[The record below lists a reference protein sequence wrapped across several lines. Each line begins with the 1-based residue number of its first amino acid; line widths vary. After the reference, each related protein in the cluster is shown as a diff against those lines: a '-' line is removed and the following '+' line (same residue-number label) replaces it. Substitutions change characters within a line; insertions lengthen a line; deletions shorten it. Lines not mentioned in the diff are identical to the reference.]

1 MLSLQELEKRREE
14 RGLEIV
20 NKDSQIRMID
30 GSAYQVLS
38 QNGNGSYERVT
49 KEI

>member
-20 NKDSQIRMID
+20 NKDSQ
-30 GSAYQVLS
+30 GVLDK
-38 QNGNGSYERVT
+38 NKAENRT
-49 KEI
+49 H